1 MRIGTAIPAGLGLQA
16 YGISMCHKLF
26 DAYLETVKS
35 RLVSNYGEFAIIKIR
50 VVDLLPN
57 AKKFNGIPIPE
68 PIRDEEVAILCFQHI
83 GQGNIILIINRGH
96 GDLRAI
102 DHELVVHWRTSLTSC
117 MKASLVFPMDKTKKH
132 IVQRNYK

>member
-1 MRIGTAIPAGLGLQA
+1 M
-16 YGISMCHKLF
+16 
-26 DAYLETVKS
+26 
-35 RLVSNYGEFAIIKIR
+35 
-50 VVDLLPN
+50 DLLPN
-57 AKKFNGIPIPE
+57 AKKFNGIPIPK
-68 PIRDEEVAILCFQHI
+68 PIRDKEVAILRFQHI

-117 MKASLVFPMDKTKKH
+117 MKASSFFPMDKTKKH